1 MREAVKLIG
10 SPAALQWAINAAKQ
24 EAENAAKQE
33 DEKRK
38 QEAEDRAV
46 EEAERALRP
55 VGTLVDK
62 TA

>member
-1 MREAVKLIG
+1 VKLTG

-24 EAENAAKQE
+24 ET
-33 DEKRK
+33 EKRK